1 MGWQVSCRA
10 EAVCPHAHCP
20 GGRSVTPRGGGPG
33 NGHTKKELQQLR
45 TKHRMQEALA
55 WKSAAMSLLGWCM
68 VAETM
73 HLGWAPSIAWF
84 NVILWRMLMLL
95 CYAVLSWCL

>member
-1 MGWQVSCRA
+1 MLIAQVAGQSHQGVEGQAMATLRRNCSSC
-10 EAVCPHAHCP
+10 
-20 GGRSVTPRGGGPG
+20 GPNTECRKLLHG
-33 NGHTKKELQQLR
+33 SQLL
-45 TKHRMQEALA
+45 LA
-55 WKSAAMSLLGWCM
+55 CCM